1 MKMNRRSVLGAIG
14 VVGVGTGAAF
24 GSGAFSST
32 TAQRAV
38 EVNVFGA
45 GVSDSGVDGLVSGL
59 TETEEKDL
67 ADDITANFV
76 DVLVDASSDTVD
88 IYNEAGD
95 SREST
100 DGTDIFPENP
110 NSTETYSGIG
120 SNYVSLVANDVTI
133 VFGDDNGLP
142 PNSTVSYDELFAFVG
157 NDATS
162 YNVTF
167 GDTNGGSI
175 LSSVDGSDVSS
186 GSTVEVSSSS
196 SSPVNAEVETGTSG
210 NSREALDI
218 RIEETPSP

>member
-45 GVSDSGVDGLVSGL
+45 DLGDSGTTGVVSGL
-59 TETEEKDL
+59 TSGEETTL
-67 ADDITANFV
+67 AGNITANFV

-88 IYNEAGD
+88 IYDADGQSNV
-95 SREST
+95 ST
-100 DGTDIFPENP
+100 DGNNLFPENP

-120 SNYVSLVANDVTI
+120 SSYVSLVANDVTI

-142 PNSTVSYDELFAFVG
+142 PNSTVSYDELFAFVE
-157 NDATS
+157 NDTTS
-162 YNVTF
+162 YDVTF

-196 SSPVNAEVETGTSG
+196 SSPVNAEAATGTRG
-210 NSREALDI
+210 NSRAALDI

>member
-59 TETEEKDL
+59 TETEENDL

-88 IYNEAGD
+88 IYDADGQND
-95 SREST
+95 VST
-100 DGTDIFPENP
+100 DGNNLFPENP
-110 NSTETYSGIG
+110 GSTETYSGIG

-133 VFGDDNGLP
+133 VFGDGNGLP
-142 PNSTVSYDELFAFVG
+142 PNSTVSYTELFTFVG
-157 NDATS
+157 NDTTS
-162 YNVTF
+162 YDVTF

-175 LSSVDGSDVSS
+175 LSSVAGSDVSS
-186 GSTVEVSSSS
+186 GSTVTVSSG
-196 SSPVNAEVETGTSG
+196 SSPSKNAEVETGTSS
-210 NSREALDI
+210 NSREDLDI

>member
-45 GVSDSGVDGLVSGL
+45 DLSDSGTTGVVSGL
-59 TETEEKDL
+59 TSGEETTL
-67 ADDITANFV
+67 AGNITANFV

-100 DGTDIFPENP
+100 DGTDIFP
-110 NSTETYSGIG
+110 
-120 SNYVSLVANDVTI
+120 
-133 VFGDDNGLP
+133 
-142 PNSTVSYDELFAFVG
+142 
-157 NDATS
+157 
-162 YNVTF
+162 
-167 GDTNGGSI
+167 
-175 LSSVDGSDVSS
+175 
-186 GSTVEVSSSS
+186 
-196 SSPVNAEVETGTSG
+196 
-210 NSREALDI
+210 
-218 RIEETPSP
+218 

>member
-45 GVSDSGVDGLVSGL
+45 DLGDSGTTGVVSGL
-59 TETEEKDL
+59 TSGEETTL
-67 ADDITANFV
+67 AGNITANFV

-95 SREST
+95 SRVST

-120 SNYVSLVANDVTI
+120 SSYVSLVANDVTI

-218 RIEETPSP
+218 RIEETPSQ

>member
-88 IYNEAGD
+88 IYDADGQSD
-95 SREST
+95 VST
-100 DGTDIFPENP
+100 DGNNLFPENP
-110 NSTETYSGIG
+110 NSETYTGIG

-133 VFGDDNGLP
+133 VFGDGNGLP
-142 PNSTVSYDELFAFVG
+142 PNSTVSYDELFAFVE
-157 NDATS
+157 NDTTS
-162 YNVTF
+162 YDVTF

-218 RIEETPSP
+218 RIEETPSQ